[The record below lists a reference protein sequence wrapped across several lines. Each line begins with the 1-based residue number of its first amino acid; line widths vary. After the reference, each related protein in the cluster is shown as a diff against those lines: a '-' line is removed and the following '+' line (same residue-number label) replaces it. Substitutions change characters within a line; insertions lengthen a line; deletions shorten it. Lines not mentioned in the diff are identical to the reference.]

1 MADMDLNA
9 LLKAETY
16 QGMTDEEINAII
28 DYKVERAKGDA
39 TISKDMQAHQVIMQG
54 LMNAQ
59 AESGEKVRAAF
70 QAALDAPTIYEEVSA

>member
-1 MADMDLNA
+1 MADIDLDA

-28 DYKVERAKGDA
+28 DYKVARAKGDA
-39 TISKDMQAHQVIMQG
+39 TISKDMEAHQAIMQS
-54 LMNAQ
+54 LMNVQ

-70 QAALDAPTIYEEVSA
+70 QAALDAPVTYEEVNA

>member
-1 MADMDLNA
+1 MANIDLDA

-28 DYKVERAKGDA
+28 DYRVERAKGEA
-39 TISKDMQAHQVIMQG
+39 TISKDMQAHQAIMKE

-70 QAALDAPTIYEEVSA
+70 QAAMDAPTVYEEVHV

>member
-1 MADMDLNA
+1 MADIDLNA

-28 DYKVERAKGDA
+28 DYKVERAESRA
-39 TISKDMQAHQVIMQG
+39 TISKDMEAHRVIMKE

-59 AESGEKVRAAF
+59 SKSSAEVLASFKTAI
-70 QAALDAPTIYEEVSA
+70 DTPTIYKEVNA

>member
-1 MADMDLNA
+1 MADIDLNA

-28 DYKVERAKGDA
+28 DYKVERAKTDA
-39 TISKDMQAHQVIMQG
+39 TIGKDMEAHRAIMKE

-59 AESGEKVRAAF
+59 AESSAKVRAAF
-70 QAALDAPTIYEEVSA
+70 QATLDAPVIYKGVNE

>member
-1 MADMDLNA
+1 MADIDIDA

-16 QGMTDEEINAII
+16 QGMTDEEIDAII
-28 DYKVERAKGDA
+28 DYRVERAKNDA
-39 TISKDMQAHQVIMQG
+39 TISRDMQAHQAIMKG

-70 QAALDAPTIYEEVSA
+70 QAALDAPVTYEEVGA